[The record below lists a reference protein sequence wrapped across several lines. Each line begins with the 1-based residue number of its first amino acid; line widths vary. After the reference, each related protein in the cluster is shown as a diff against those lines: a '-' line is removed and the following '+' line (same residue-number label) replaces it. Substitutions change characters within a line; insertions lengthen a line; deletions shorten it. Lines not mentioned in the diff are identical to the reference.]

1 MILEGNFRNTRTAHR
16 KGNIM
21 KRSLLVLASLL
32 LAILVVS
39 TLGCETWKGAGK
51 DVEHTGDSMQG
62 K

>member
-1 MILEGNFRNTRTAHR
+1 
-16 KGNIM
+16 M